1 MLKKLNTPP
10 PKKTPDDSGEKLGA
24 TNYYFGTASS
34 LCGDLCLN
42 SVAIITEV
50 AHGLFKT
57 LPPRRFSF
65 DLTVFWITP
74 NVD

>member
-1 MLKKLNTPP
+1 MLKKTQHPP
-10 PKKTPDDSGEKLGA
+10 PQKNPDDSGEKLGT

-42 SVAIITEV
+42 SVAFITEV
-50 AHGLFKT
+50 ADGLFET
-57 LPPRRFSF
+57 LPPRRFLF